1 MPRKTVR
8 FTRGPS
14 AATPTQTRARTRVAT
29 TPGETQAKTVVA
41 PSKPI
46 IKTEPDPTAVVR
58 EVQSD
63 KEDSYTQ
70 QEFDEL
76 ANLPMDSE
84 AEDLG
89 EVDPEEPNECEDEQ

>member
-1 MPRKTVR
+1 MR

-14 AATPTQTRARTRVAT
+14 AATPAQTRARTRVAT
-29 TPGETQAKTVVA
+29 TPGETLAKTMVV
-41 PSKPI
+41 PGKPI

-63 KEDSYTQ
+63 EEDSYTQ
-70 QEFDEL
+70 QELDEL
-76 ANLPMDSE
+76 ANLPTDSE

-89 EVDPEEPNECEDEQ
+89 EVDAEEPDECKDEQ

>member
-1 MPRKTVR
+1 MVR

-14 AATPTQTRARTRVAT
+14 AATPAQMRSRTRVAT
-29 TPGETQAKTVVA
+29 TPGETQAKTGAVV
-41 PSKPI
+41 PGKPI
-46 IKTEPDPTAVVR
+46 IKTEPDPTAVIR

-63 KEDSYTQ
+63 EEDSYTQ
-70 QEFDEL
+70 QELDEL

-89 EVDPEEPNECEDEQ
+89 EVDTEEPVEYGEEQ